1 MSYARVSE
9 IVRQCV
15 EDLVAAGVA
24 REVAERHVRLLECAA
39 LESIAENQRNQI
51 LLDFSIRTADL
62 AERFNVDERTIRKW
76 RQSALKRNARAAT
89 RSAEV
94 A

>member
-9 IVRQCV
+9 IVRRCV

-24 REVAERHVRLLECAA
+24 REVAERHIAPLELASV
-39 LESIAENQRNQI
+39 ESIIHSHRDQL
-51 LLDFSIRTADL
+51 LLDLSIRTADL
-62 AERFNVDERTIRKW
+62 AERFGVDERTIRKW

>member
-15 EDLVAAGVA
+15 EELVAVGVA
-24 REVAERHVRLLECAA
+24 REVAERHVRLLECVA

-62 AERFNVDERTIRKW
+62 AERFGVGERTIRKW
-76 RQSALKRNARAAT
+76 RKSALERNGRAVTCSGKFA
-89 RSAEV
+89 
-94 A
+94 